1 MKKLICIFFILPAL
15 LLAPRFS
22 KADEG
27 DEGDPYVIEDV
38 DDPNGMMSTVKLAWD
53 ANSEP
58 DIAGY
63 NVYYG
68 RGSGN
73 YTGQLT
79 VTRPSATVS
88 VRGNKVLYFAITAFT
103 TSGIEGPFSN
113 EVHWP

>member
-1 MKKLICIFFILPAL
+1 MKKFFCIFLILPAL
-15 LLAPRFS
+15 LLAPPFS
-22 KADEG
+22 RADQG
-27 DEGDPYVIEDV
+27 DDADPFVIEDV
-38 DDPNGMMSTVKLAWD
+38 DDPNGLMSIVKLAWD
-53 ANSEP
+53 ENPEA

-68 RGSGN
+68 RGSGE

-79 VTRPSATVS
+79 VTKPTATVS
-88 VRGNKVLYFAITAFT
+88 VRGTRVLYFAITAVT